1 MNAPEPIARLR
12 IALEEVKL
20 PTWRLVESPTSAT
33 LAMLHD
39 TIVASFLWS
48 GWHLWAFQ
56 VGDRAYGIPDPD
68 HRPGEPRSYRPESL
82 RLRDIIAKGIK
93 QFDYLYDFDAEW
105 RHRIDIEAVAEG
117 SSPEG
122 YPRFVEGEGRC
133 PPENVGGPQGYADFL
148 VAAANPEHPDHADIL
163 DWYDGDFDPHD
174 IEEWIVRI
182 QISRIANKR
191 RAGVIAYHKSKAK
204 R

>member
-1 MNAPEPIARLR
+1 MIAPEPIARLR
-12 IALEEVKL
+12 ITLEQVAL
-20 PTWRLVESPTSAT
+20 PTWRLIESPTSAT

-39 TIVASFLWS
+39 TVVASFLWS

-56 VGDRAYGIPDPD
+56 VADRAYGFPDPEN
-68 HRPGEPRSYRPESL
+68 RLGEPRIYRPESL
-82 RLRDIIAKGIK
+82 RLRDIIAKGIT

-105 RHRIDIEAVAEG
+105 RHRIDIETVAEG
-117 SSPEG
+117 SAPEG
-122 YPRFVEGEGRC
+122 YPRLVEGEGRC
-133 PPENVGGPQGYADFL
+133 PPENVGGPQGYAGFL
-148 VAAANPEHPDHADIL
+148 EAVANPEHPGHADIL
-163 DWYDGDFDPHD
+163 DWHDGDFDPHD
-174 IEEWIVRI
+174 IEDWIVRI